1 MKLNRKFAFDRCD
14 FQPGVEYCIA
24 ILPRNLLCWQG
35 CLSHLFLFFLWKILD
50 TVISGKWWF
59 SKLLKLSRAQNQ
71 PIWIYLFLYGHNVVK
86 CIPPTA
92 CGLSKL
98 RITGLIALVA
108 TTLFFPTWITCFGHV
123 SFFSSINW
131 LQFFQLIELCF
142 CAITFN
148 ICHFFLIVDHSVV
161 VFTFSNSNDFEL
173 FYILWLIC
181 TNPCLWF
188 SDLVKICY
196 LSLMHHPSEQKLQL
210 LNLMWLWLLQ
220 DHTWS

>member
-1 MKLNRKFAFDRCD
+1 M
-14 FQPGVEYCIA
+14 
-24 ILPRNLLCWQG
+24 
-35 CLSHLFLFFLWKILD
+35 
-50 TVISGKWWF
+50 WF
-59 SKLLKLSRAQNQ
+59 STGCGILYCNTPKKFVMLTRLSLPFIFVFFVENSRYCHKWKMMIFKTAQAIPCSESTYMNL
-71 PIWIYLFLYGHNVVK
+71 PFLYGHNVGK

-92 CGLSKL
+92 CGLSKI

-108 TTLFFPTWITCFGHV
+108 TTLFFLTWITCFGHD

-131 LQFFQLIELCF
+131 LRFFQLIELCF

-161 VFTFSNSNDFEL
+161 VFTFSNSNDFGL